1 MRALL
6 QHPLLTADGP
16 HATEFGLVR
25 RHSEWLRKW
34 LAHYTGWSLV
44 VDSELARLRKT
55 PVDSIEQ
62 GRPAKDAKSD
72 VPFSRRRYVLLCLA
86 LAVLEQ
92 ADRQTTLGELADRIA
107 GYFAADSAIAEAG
120 ISFDLESFDQ
130 RRDLVQVIRLLL
142 EMRVLRRVS
151 GDEDQFL
158 SKKGDALYNINR
170 PALATV
176 LCVKRGPST
185 VKELSLDDR
194 VAAITEE
201 TVPDTDEGRNRRLRS
216 RITRRLIDD
225 PIVYYDEL
233 DQAEFDYLN
242 SQRGRL
248 LQQVEQATGL
258 VPEVRREG
266 IAMLD
271 TRGDATD
278 LGLPE
283 EGTDGHLTL
292 LVAQYLADELRKQQ
306 TTIGEVA
313 LSQFIAKLIDEHSHH
328 WRKDVTASGAV
339 DSLTQQTVERLRAL
353 GLVRWNAG
361 RILPLPAIARYA
373 LTDIDETSSIHTKDG
388 ILQ

>member
-1 MRALL
+1 MSAPTKTSRSIIEDGSHQGVQPPRPALAEHLEQEIQWQRQRAMRALL

-16 HATEFGLVR
+16 HATEFGLIR

-34 LAHYTGWSLV
+34 LAHYTGWSLM

-55 PVDSIEQ
+55 PVDSIDQ
-62 GRPAKDAKSD
+62 GRPARDAKSE
-72 VPFSRRRYVLLCLA
+72 VAFTRRRYVLLCLA

-92 ADRQTTLGELADRIA
+92 ADRQTTLGELANRIA
-107 GYFAADSAIAEAG
+107 GYFVADSAIAEAG

-142 EMRVLRRVS
+142 EMRVLRRVN

-158 SKKGDALYNINR
+158 SNKGDALYNINR

-185 VKELSLDDR
+185 VKELSLDER

-201 TVPDTDEGRNRRLRS
+201 PVPDTDEGRNRRLRS

-242 SQRGRL
+242 GQRGRL
-248 LQQVEQATGL
+248 LQ
-258 VPEVRREG
+258 
-266 IAMLD
+266 D
-271 TRGDATD
+271 
-278 LGLPE
+278 
-283 EGTDGHLTL
+283 
-292 LVAQYLADELRKQQ
+292 RKS
-306 TTIGEVA
+306 V
-313 LSQFIAKLIDEHSHH
+313 
-328 WRKDVTASGAV
+328 V
-339 DSLTQQTVERLRAL
+339 
-353 GLVRWNAG
+353 
-361 RILPLPAIARYA
+361 
-373 LTDIDETSSIHTKDG
+373 
-388 ILQ
+388 